1 MSPSARLNRIS
12 TWLHKW
18 IGLVVAVQVVFWVLG
33 GLIMV
38 ALPIERVRGEHRAAE
53 LEPAALD
60 VASAVSLDQAVAAAG
75 GQAIQATLAAT
86 PRGAVWTV
94 TPPEGAPVRLS
105 AGSGR
110 PLPPMEPDEA
120 SRLAA
125 LQYAGP
131 GQPVGSELLPQA
143 PRETGREGP
152 LWRVDFDDPES
163 TRFYLD
169 PETGAVVSRRSDLWS
184 FFDLMWR
191 LHILDFDTG
200 ENINSWWLLLIAGV
214 TVVLVVT
221 GLILL
226 WIRIGRDIQA
236 RRRRVSASED
246 AAAAP

>member
-1 MSPSARLNRIS
+1 MSLGARVNRIS

-38 ALPIERVRGEHRAAE
+38 ALPIERVRGEHRIAE
-53 LEPAALD
+53 IEQPALD
-60 VASAVSLDQAVAAAG
+60 AAAVIPLDQAIARAG
-75 GQAIQATLAAT
+75 GQAAQASLAST
-86 PRGAVWTV
+86 PRGPVWTV
-94 TPPEGAPVRLS
+94 TPVEGEPVRLS
-105 AGSGR
+105 AATGR

-120 SRLAA
+120 ARLAT

-131 GQPVGSELLPQA
+131 GEPTGAQLFPEA

-152 LWRVDFDDPES
+152 LWRVDFSDPEK

-169 PETGAVVSRRSDLWS
+169 PETGVVVSRRSELWS

-200 ENINSWWLLLIAGV
+200 ENINSWWLLLAAAV
-214 TVVLVVT
+214 TLILVIT
-221 GLILL
+221 GLVLL
-226 WIRIGRDIQA
+226 WIRISRDLQA
-236 RRRRVSASED
+236 RRKR
-246 AAAAP
+246 